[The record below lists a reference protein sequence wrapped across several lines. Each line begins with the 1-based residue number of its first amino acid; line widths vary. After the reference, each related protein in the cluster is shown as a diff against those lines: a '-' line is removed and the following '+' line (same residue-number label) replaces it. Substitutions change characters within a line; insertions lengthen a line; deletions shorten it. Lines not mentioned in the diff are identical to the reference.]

1 MSKRQWRQEIIRK
14 LEIGQFLHF
23 LERFKFAIGRVLTLI
38 MVVVVLS
45 TTFSLTWAIAI
56 DLFTPPYGQFG
67 LEIITVFG
75 LILNVLISM
84 ELLEN
89 VSVYLKRNVLQ
100 LELLIA
106 TALIAISRKIIVLDL
121 SNASA
126 VKLIGLAAATLALTL
141 SYWIV
146 RRLSLEPPER

>member
-1 MSKRQWRQEIIRK
+1 MSKKRWRQAIERK
-14 LEIGQFLHF
+14 LEISQFLDF
-23 LERFKFAIGRVLTLI
+23 LEGFKFALGRILSLI

-45 TTFSLTWAIAI
+45 TTFSLAWTITI

-67 LEIITVFG
+67 LTLIAVFG

-121 SNASA
+121 TSASA
-126 VKLIGLAAATLALTL
+126 VKLIGLALATLALAL

-146 RRLSLEPPER
+146 RIQSSEPPEH